1 MIRKFFAAVVLCLF
15 FMPLLAGAAD
25 WLHFME
31 DSNGDVIYVDM
42 ESIKFISEHTAEVAT
57 KTGSKGAAGISI
69 VELDCKTSRIRV
81 TKGSD
86 SSEDKKWRA
95 VDPDGMDELLMEFVC
110 SLKKAR

>member
-57 KTGSKGAAGISI
+57 KTGSKGAAGIST
-69 VELDCKTSRIRV
+69 VELDCETSRLRV
-81 TKGSD
+81 MKGPDTK
-86 SSEDKKWRA
+86 DKKWRA
-95 VDPDGMDELLMEFVC
+95 VDPDGMDELLLEFVC